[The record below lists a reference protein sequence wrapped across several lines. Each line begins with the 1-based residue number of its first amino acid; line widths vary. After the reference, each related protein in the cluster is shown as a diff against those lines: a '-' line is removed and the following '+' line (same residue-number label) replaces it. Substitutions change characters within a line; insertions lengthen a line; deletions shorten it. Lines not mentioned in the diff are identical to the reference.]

1 MSQIPSVTLR
11 YFNLWLD
18 GASWIWDFQ
27 RSKSQWGGKKILNS
41 MCRYVYEILPW
52 LMPCLNYM

>member
-27 RSKSQWGGKKILNS
+27 RSKSQWGGKKKFLTLCVG
-41 MCRYVYEILPW
+41 M
-52 LMPCLNYM
+52 YMKFYPG